1 MKTRWI
7 ALAAI
12 ALWGVTIVVLA
23 VMFMRGQTAPS
34 TDGRSA
40 VQLAPAE
47 RDLLLTDMRGM
58 LRSVQGI
65 VQALAQGDS
74 GKAAEAARAS
84 GMAAMSRVPP
94 MMMAKLPMPFRQ
106 MGSSVHQG
114 FDRLATDAEAGAPPA
129 RLTGALEAQLGI
141 CVACHEAYRLP

>member
-12 ALWGVTIVVLA
+12 ALWAVTIVVLA

-34 TDGRSA
+34 IDGRSS

-47 RDLLLTDMRGM
+47 RDLVLADMRGM

-65 VQALAQGDS
+65 AQALAQGDS
-74 GKAAEAARAS
+74 GNAAEAARAS

-94 MMMAKLPMPFRQ
+94 MMMAKLPMDFKQ

-114 FDRLATDAEAGAPPA
+114 FDRLAADAEAGAPPA
-129 RLTGALEAQLGI
+129 RLTEALGAQLGI